1 MSFVGGKLNLKG
13 GLPGVGKDKRKK
25 KKKTEKGKDKAAAA
39 EEGTLA
45 LVAEREDGAP
55 GGGSADA
62 AAPPPPRADTRTD
75 AQKRHDAALAA
86 REAAR
91 IRLLA
96 AQSHRER
103 VADFNDKLAAM
114 SEHHDIP
121 KVGPG

>member
-13 GLPGVGKDKRKK
+13 GLPGVDKKQKK
-25 KKKTEKGKDKAAAA
+25 KKKKDKDNGKAAV
-39 EEGTLA
+39 EEGALA
-45 LVAEREDGAP
+45 LVAGEEEEARGG
-55 GGGSADA
+55 GGGSDA
-62 AAPPPPRADTRTD
+62 AATAPSPPLDNRTD

-91 IRLLA
+91 IRDLA
-96 AQSHRER
+96 AKSHRER
-103 VADFNDKLAAM
+103 VAEFNDKLAAM

>member
-13 GLPGVGKDKRKK
+13 GLMGVDKDKK
-25 KKKTEKGKDKAAAA
+25 KKKHKKKSKEAAAVA
-39 EEGTLA
+39 EGALA
-45 LVAEREDGAP
+45 LVGGGEEGEGA
-55 GGGSADA
+55 GGSADA
-62 AAPPPPRADTRTD
+62 IPPAPPPTVDTRTD
-75 AQKRHDAALAA
+75 AQKRHDAALAT

-91 IRLLA
+91 IRDLA
-96 AQSHRER
+96 SKSHRER